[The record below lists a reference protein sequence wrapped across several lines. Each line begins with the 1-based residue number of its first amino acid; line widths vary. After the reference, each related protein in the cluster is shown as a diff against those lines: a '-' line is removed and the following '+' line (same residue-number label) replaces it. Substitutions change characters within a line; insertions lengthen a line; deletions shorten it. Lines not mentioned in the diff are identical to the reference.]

1 MASRDDL
8 EAINRYFGTVAAKT
22 AAAQNLKQSWAKWWK
37 ENRRSWLDYSEEEYN
52 TARSM
57 RNKFD
62 LANAITTTEKAV
74 VQQHQGAKRIIMRP
88 TLRKGMTGKKGSDIG
103 EAILLWRLFL
113 GKSDLKPAA
122 GVTSYDFGTASEK
135 YTKEFQK
142 SAGLAQ
148 TGVVDDKTWVAY
160 ESRIKTA
167 SPPVKAKAVAAET
180 QGEANKAAAMAAAV
194 AKPSTVPKPVTPEA
208 TAVVSA
214 TIPVKLKTKAKE
226 TAATVKTAAT
236 VVVDKAKTAS
246 ADMPMWQR
254 ILAVGV
260 LGIGA
265 LVGYKAMGEKRRA

>member
-8 EAINRYFGTVAAKT
+8 EAINRYFETVGVKT
-22 AAAQNLKQSWAKWWK
+22 AAAKAVKQSWAKWWK
-37 ENRRSWLDYSEEEYN
+37 QNRRSWLDYSEEEYN
-52 TARSM
+52 AARSM

-62 LANAITTTEKAV
+62 LANASTAAEKAV
-74 VQQHQGAKRIIMRP
+74 VQQHQGVKRTIMRP
-88 TLRKGMTGKKGSDIG
+88 TLKKGMSGKKGSDIG

-113 GKSDLKPAA
+113 GKPDLKPAA
-122 GVTSYDFGTASEK
+122 AVTSYDFGAASEK

-148 TGVVDDKTWVAY
+148 TGVVDDTTWAAY
-160 ESRIKTA
+160 ESRMKTA
-167 SPPVKAKAVAAET
+167 PAPVKAKAVAVET

-194 AKPSTVPKPVTPEA
+194 AKPPTAPKTTAPAVTAPV
-208 TAVVSA
+208 S
-214 TIPVKLKTKAKE
+214 TIPVKLESKVRE
-226 TAATVKTAAT
+226 TVATVKTAASA
-236 VVVDKAKTAS
+236 VADKAKTAS

-265 LVGYKAMGEKRRA
+265 LVGYKAIGEKKRA